1 MATPGRPEL
10 ADRQELSWRIFC
22 FEKGMPLLAF
32 LFLLCFAGPLVAS
45 PQPMANKEIALML
58 RSGYSSDA
66 VLAEV
71 VRRRA
76 LEPLD
81 EATKKSLVQFGAS
94 TALIAALEN
103 KSYLVSEAEAREAKQ
118 HELEASARRAA
129 QIEQDRR
136 FNTLLQARKTEAG
149 ARPGKGPSPNE
160 SPILEILKDKLVHC
174 HGGTI
179 SRGNGSELEGK
190 KYVALYYSAHWCGPC
205 RQFTPQLVEYYN
217 QTVAAHPEFELIF
230 VSFDH
235 SHFEWENYVRD
246 NQMPWL
252 AIDYDQLADLNGV
265 KQLGGNSIPSLLILD
280 SDSRL
285 VASSYDGDKYLGPKN
300 ALAALDRVLAGPG
313 QPRMA
318 QGSP

>member
-1 MATPGRPEL
+1 M
-10 ADRQELSWRIFC
+10 
-22 FEKGMPLLAF
+22 
-32 LFLLCFAGPLVAS
+32 
-45 PQPMANKEIALML
+45 
-58 RSGYSSDA
+58 
-66 VLAEV
+66 
-71 VRRRA
+71 
-76 LEPLD
+76 
-81 EATKKSLVQFGAS
+81 
-94 TALIAALEN
+94 
-103 KSYLVSEAEAREAKQ
+103 
-118 HELEASARRAA
+118 
-129 QIEQDRR
+129 
-136 FNTLLQARKTEAG
+136 
-149 ARPGKGPSPNE
+149 
-160 SPILEILKDKLVHC
+160 
-174 HGGTI
+174 
-179 SRGNGSELEGK
+179 
-190 KYVALYYSAHWCGPC
+190 
-205 RQFTPQLVEYYN
+205 
-217 QTVAAHPEFELIF
+217 AAHPEFELIF